1 MMMEIREM
9 KGCRPEAID
18 CRYLQPTVCGLRSWG
33 IVFFTLI
40 IAASG
45 MSARAAGNK
54 DQLYSL
60 LSEAN
65 STFQQANAVTDNRE
79 RARELYAKAILLYE
93 KIIDQG
99 GVHNA
104 KLYYNLGNAYLLN
117 EDIGKAILNY
127 RRAEQLDSSSVDLRS
142 NLEYARRQRLDKVNV
157 ETSKR
162 VLGTLF
168 FWHYDFSIRTRF
180 WLAGIFFSL
189 LCVVGTL
196 RVWLG
201 RSSTTLAAMVLL
213 GILLVCFATST
224 VIEMKSRAGTRY
236 GVITAPEIV
245 ARQGDGP
252 NYPPSFKEPLH
263 AGTEFTL
270 VEQRPGWYHIRL
282 SDNSDAW
289 IPDGTA
295 GLV

>member
-1 MMMEIREM
+1 MS
-9 KGCRPEAID
+9 KAGTV
-18 CRYLQPTVCGLRSWG
+18 RYLVTM
-33 IVFFTLI
+33 TLCLGAGSTLLL
-40 IAASG
+40 AAP
-45 MSARAAGNK
+45 NK
-54 DQLYSL
+54 DQLYAL
-60 LSEAN
+60 LNEAN
-65 STFQQANAVTDNRE
+65 STFQQANAVTDNRD
-79 RARELYAKAILLYE
+79 RAKELYAQAILLYE

-99 GVHNA
+99 GIHNA
-104 KLYYNLGNAYLLN
+104 NLYYNLGNAYLLN
-117 EDIGKAILNY
+117 DDLGKAILNY
-127 RRAEQLDSSSVDLRS
+127 RRAEQLDSAGVDLRN

-157 ETSKR
+157 EASRR
-162 VLGTLF
+162 VLATLF

-180 WLAGIFFSL
+180 WLAGLFFAL
-189 LCVVGTL
+189 LCGAGTL

-201 RSSTTLAAMVLL
+201 RSSTISVAMVLL
-213 GILLVCFATST
+213 GLLLVCFATST
-224 VIEMKSRAGTRY
+224 AIEMKSRAGTTY

-252 NYPPSFKEPLH
+252 NYPPSFQEPLH

-270 VEQRPGWYHIRL
+270 IEQRPGWYHIRL

>member
-1 MMMEIREM
+1 MCKRVLYILWV
-9 KGCRPEAID
+9 GA
-18 CRYLQPTVCGLRSWG
+18 VCS
-33 IVFFTLI
+33 V
-40 IAASG
+40 SV
-45 MSARAAGNK
+45 RALGETPHGVTTNQ
-54 DQLYSL
+54 DQLYL
-60 LSEAN
+60 LLNEAS
-65 STFQQANAVTDNRE
+65 STFQQANAVTDNRD

-99 GVHNA
+99 GIRNA
-104 KLYYNLGNAYLLN
+104 GLYYNLGNACLLN
-117 EDIGKAILNY
+117 DDVGKAILNY
-127 RRAEQLDSSSVDLRS
+127 RRAEQLDASDVNLRN
-142 NLEYARRQRLDKVNV
+142 NLAYARNQRLDKVNV
-157 ETSKR
+157 EAGKR
-162 VLGTLF
+162 VLETLF

-180 WLAGIFFSL
+180 WLAGVFFAL
-189 LCVVGTL
+189 LCAAGTL

-201 RSSTTLAAMVLL
+201 RSSTTLVAMVLL
-213 GILLVCFATST
+213 GALLACFATST
-224 VIEMKSRAGTRY
+224 VIDMKNRAGTTY

-252 NYPPSFKEPLH
+252 NYPPGFKEPLH